1 MSRVSFTTHRYMF
14 RNYSFT
20 FTSEE
25 AITEILELN
34 ISSAAAARAT
44 SSTALKMER
53 DMAKALIQ
61 QFLWT
66 RLIESAVE
74 PHNRTYRDKGLW
86 RLKSKGL
93 CVLQDQCRHNVTL
106 DLLQRFKDSVDSST
120 VEPMFL
126 IQIERLE
133 ENDRMNCNRK
143 YITCLFAIMIA
154 SLPLRNSTSNKDNS
168 LAPTIQQYPNRM
180 PSNFNPIGFS
190 SPDYIKK
197 VSTISNRSFVYNENS
212 LSRQHSIRSADT
224 ALTSSTTA
232 SREGKSIPD
241 FFPHIK
247 ILPNDLLIPVS
258 PNQKALDSILF
269 QQQKALLHNLSP
281 SSNNKFKMRSVFPS
295 EICCT
300 WLIESCTVASNDEAE
315 SIMTEFLNLGWIKF
329 YDEKHKNNEIV
340 ESSKSIVLKLTGT
353 GMKIVIDVSLEQHT
367 DFQQS
372 QQRKESVISNLDKR
386 CSVLSSSC
394 FSNYT
399 ISSTSSSIHS
409 NFEEPLITTRPTFHP
424 LRNIIPV
431 KSDDYF
437 SPIHSTP
444 HQHHIYD
451 AGYTN
456 YDGNNL
462 TATTTPYTESITK
475 LHYNSISAANYSHNY
490 PLTPPASSGEHT
502 KETNSIKLKAILKDT
517 KLRGYFRNFLDINF
531 CVENL
536 DFWVDHTH
544 LCRNHQNEPA
554 VLAIMSPLKQQQL
567 LQEAYILW
575 DTYLCPGAS
584 RELNIDH
591 TLREDMAEEISQM
604 VTLITAG
611 NGNNVMNK
619 VIFSTQS
626 TYESVL
632 TLLNWFDKVN
642 DQICKLMTTDSVPKF
657 IRTSEYKNATRVQEG
672 KNNSSD
678 LVDDFPP
685 PPQRK
690 LKETIFL

>member
-1 MSRVSFTTHRYMF
+1 
-14 RNYSFT
+14 
-20 FTSEE
+20 
-25 AITEILELN
+25 
-34 ISSAAAARAT
+34 
-44 SSTALKMER
+44 
-53 DMAKALIQ
+53 
-61 QFLWT
+61 
-66 RLIESAVE
+66 
-74 PHNRTYRDKGLW
+74 
-86 RLKSKGL
+86 
-93 CVLQDQCRHNVTL
+93 
-106 DLLQRFKDSVDSST
+106 
-120 VEPMFL
+120 
-126 IQIERLE
+126 
-133 ENDRMNCNRK
+133 
-143 YITCLFAIMIA
+143 MIA

-168 LAPTIQQYPNRM
+168 LAPNIQQYPNRM

-190 SPDYIKK
+190 SPDYIKR

-224 ALTSSTTA
+224 GHTCSTTA

-258 PNQKALDSILF
+258 PNQKASESILF

-329 YDEKHKNNEIV
+329 YDEKHKNNETV
-340 ESSKSIVLKLTGT
+340 ESSKSMVLKLTGT

-372 QQRKESVISNLDKR
+372 QQMKESVMSNLDKR

-399 ISSTSSSIHS
+399 ISSTSSSIPS
-409 NFEEPLITTRPTFHP
+409 NFEEPLITKRPTFHP

-444 HQHHIYD
+444 HH
-451 AGYTN
+451 
-456 YDGNNL
+456 
-462 TATTTPYTESITK
+462 
-475 LHYNSISAANYSHNY
+475 HNY
-490 PLTPPASSGEHT
+490 PLTPPAFSGEHT

-517 KLRGYFRNFLDINF
+517 KLRGYFRIFLDINF

-536 DFWVDHTH
+536 DFWVDYTH

-554 VLAIMSPLKQQQL
+554 VLAMMSPLKQQQL

-591 TLREDMAEEISQM
+591 ILREDMAEVISQM

-619 VIFSTQS
+619 VIFSTHS
-626 TYESVL
+626 TYESAL

-657 IRTSEYKNATRVQEG
+657 IRTSEYKNATRDQEG
-672 KNNSSD
+672 KTNSDD
-678 LVDDFPP
+678 LVDAFPP